1 MLHSGEIIQKSVE
14 QFVYLGEALDSP
26 ASNKQNSTPVW
37 ICRGGKFSIQV
48 MNALLILDAKE
59 IVQISPKDK
68 SETPSSNMSARRM
81 DESGSPDSCKYKK

>member
-1 MLHSGEIIQKSVE
+1 MENNPSLAPKGNAHKESVE
-14 QFVYLGEALDSP
+14 HFIYLGEALDSP

-37 ICRGGKFSIQV
+37 ICRSGKSSIQV

-68 SETPSSNMSARRM
+68 SETLSSNMSAKRM
-81 DESGSPDSCKYKK
+81 LP

>member
-1 MLHSGEIIQKSVE
+1 MLCSILEYNPSLAPKGIVHKESVE
-14 QFVYLGEALDSP
+14 QFVYQGEALDSP

-37 ICRGGKFSIQV
+37 ICRSGKFSIQV

-68 SETPSSNMSARRM
+68 SETLSSNMSAKRL
-81 DESGSPDSCKYKK
+81 